1 MGWGAVEGWKVG
13 GGSRLNQDFHTAPP
27 APAQICYFLSSGK
40 KKLQG
45 VGKQLSLSWVRLG
58 GAGYEKPILG
68 PCASTRLYTRTNM

>member
-27 APAQICYFLSSGK
+27 APAQICSFLSSGK

-58 GAGYEKPILG
+58 GAGYEKPIRG
-68 PCASTRLYTRTNM
+68 PCASTRLYTRTHM